1 MHVRLYFFNNHIIL
15 KGLMLQG
22 FDFSVT
28 FDLDTNLS
36 TTAESVLLRKSASIS
51 LLPFEISEAVMNTV
65 LYVTLFR
72 MTDIF
77 V

>member
-1 MHVRLYFFNNHIIL
+1 
-15 KGLMLQG
+15 MLQG

-65 LYVTLFR
+65 LYFTLFR